1 MNSRAECKKVA
12 ATDLSRKAAIRRVM
26 RRKSVN
32 YATAKKLVDNALT
45 EIKAH
50 LMKETNG
57 R

>member
-1 MNSRAECKKVA
+1 MA

-26 RRKSVN
+26 RLKSVN